1 MKLGNSIFVIVGGSQ
16 SQMPFIQAANNL
28 GYRTIVFDR
37 NPSAPGAAIA
47 DKFYPFSTHD
57 IESILGECDRLAKKN
72 KIASII
78 TYSAYTMPLKV
89 VARAS
94 EEFGLRSFS
103 IQAVNNTTNKAKMKQ
118 KLCEVGVP
126 TPEWSIEYNWENT
139 ESFYKKYG
147 PSIIIKPASGSMG
160 SSGVSMVREEK
171 QLHSAF
177 EKSSEVSEDGQVI
190 VEKFYEGREFSVDG
204 IINEN
209 RATVLAVSEKLNLG
223 ETHNFI
229 ISGFTTGRNSDTD
242 FKYGTNKIVKVVLQA
257 VKALGINNSFFGADV
272 LLTDKGPLVLEVGLL
287 LDAKIDRLL
296 FFAGVDVYDMRCK
309 VAVGDEINFQPL
321 NQSKGYALQ
330 FMFADRVGRLSI
342 KKRWVIELTDINPT
356 RILVEW
362 ERHEGDMVVPP
373 KSVADILGWVI
384 VKDVDQQKALSY
396 AKKVA
401 KSGLFNLMS

>member
-1 MKLGNSIFVIVGGSQ
+1 MKLENSIFIIVGGSQ

-28 GYRTIVFDR
+28 GYRTVVFDR
-37 NPSAPGAAIA
+37 NPQAPGAAVA
-47 DKFYPFSTHD
+47 DKFYPISTHA
-57 IESILGECDRLAKKN
+57 IESILEECNHLGKKN
-72 KIASII
+72 NIAGII

-89 VARAS
+89 VAQVS
-94 EEFGLRSFS
+94 EEIGVRSFS
-103 IQAVNNTTNKAKMKQ
+103 MQAVNNTTNKAKMKQ

-126 TPEWSIEYNWENT
+126 TPEWNIESNWKNA

-147 PSIIIKPASGSMG
+147 SSIIIKPASGSMG
-160 SSGVSMVREEK
+160 SLGVSMVREEK
-171 QLHSAF
+171 QLHNAF
-177 EKSSEVSEDGQVI
+177 EKSSKVSEDGQVI

-209 RATVLAVSEKLNLG
+209 RATVLAVSEKFNLG
-223 ETHNFI
+223 ETQNFI
-229 ISGFTTGRNSDTD
+229 ISGFTTGRNLDTN
-242 FKYGTNKIVKVVLQA
+242 FKYDKNKIVEVVLQA

-309 VAVGDEINFQPL
+309 VAAGDEINFQPL

-330 FMFADRVGRLSI
+330 FMFADRAGRLSI
-342 KKRWVIELTDINPT
+342 ERRRVIELTDINPA

-362 ERHEGDMVVPP
+362 ERHEGDMVVLP